1 MSGFYM
7 ASFHS
12 DRASVG
18 STMEL
23 ELLGEAKRYPL
34 TGTVRQQEPSDTLW
48 LAQ

>member
-1 MSGFYM
+1 M
-7 ASFHS
+7 ASFHN

-34 TGTVRQQEPSDTLW
+34 TGTACQRETSDMLW
-48 LAQ
+48 LTQ